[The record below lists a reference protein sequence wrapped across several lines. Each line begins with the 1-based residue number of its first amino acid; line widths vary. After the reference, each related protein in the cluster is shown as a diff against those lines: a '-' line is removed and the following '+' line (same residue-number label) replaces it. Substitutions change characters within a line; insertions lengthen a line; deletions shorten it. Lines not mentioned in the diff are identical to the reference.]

1 MYTIKGPNAP
11 IIKNVPVNVFGFILL
26 QLSTPGAALGT
37 WYTEKEKSGIG
48 HPGFSDS

>member
-26 QLSTPGAALGT
+26 QLSTPGAASST
-37 WYTEKEKSGIG
+37 WYTKNSLFG
-48 HPGFSDS
+48 